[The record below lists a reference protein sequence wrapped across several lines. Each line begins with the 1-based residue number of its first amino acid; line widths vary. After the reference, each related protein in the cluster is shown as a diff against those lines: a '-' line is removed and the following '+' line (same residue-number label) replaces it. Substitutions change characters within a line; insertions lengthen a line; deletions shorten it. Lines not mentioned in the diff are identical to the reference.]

1 MTPERLTSPLVVVEA
16 QHGFV
21 GEAGT
26 ITTVEPDG
34 TFTVADF
41 VKDAVQPPKRTGR
54 LPEDVLGRVARAA
67 ATELGPGLPER
78 VGGAAGPNPRR
89 LTVRYGG
96 SVSTV
101 ILPADAAP
109 EDASAELAGDA
120 DAPQG
125 RVLRVWRA
133 VRDAVTSR

>member
-1 MTPERLTSPLVVVEA
+1 MPPERLTSPLVVVEA

-34 TFTVADF
+34 TFTIADF
-41 VKDAVQPPKRTGR
+41 VRDAVQPPRQRGR
-54 LPEDVLGRVARAA
+54 LPEDALGRVAHSV
-67 ATELGPGLPER
+67 ATELGPGMPER
-78 VGGAAGPNPRR
+78 VEGAAGANPRR
-89 LTVRYGG
+89 VTVRYG
-96 SVSTV
+96 SAASTV

-120 DAPQG
+120 DAPRG

-133 VRDAVTSR
+133 VRDAVTPR